1 MGFWRLVEKEKKKIY
16 GGLYTLHPSSSSCS
30 SSFPLFFISSLPSLT
45 YSLSCQPFQKASIF
59 SHQAVGACCHVAM
72 LPECQ
77 TECQSDGR
85 AWMHN
90 KDEASSDWRRQKV

>member
-1 MGFWRLVEKEKKKIY
+1 M
-16 GGLYTLHPSSSSCS
+16 
-30 SSFPLFFISSLPSLT
+30 
-45 YSLSCQPFQKASIF
+45 F

-77 TECQSDGR
+77 AECQSDGR